1 MVISMIYIEKVILE
15 NFQSHKYS
23 VLEFDDQLNVI
34 LGPSDSG
41 KTAILRGIRWALYN
55 EPSGDYFIREGEQEC
70 SVTIVFNDGTKI
82 KRYRSKSKNAYFLYD
97 SDNNETKFEGFG
109 TSVPYEITE
118 KIGIKKILL
127 DSDLSKAINLSDQLE
142 GAFLLSEKTSTR
154 ASSIGRLVG
163 VNIIDDALRE
173 ALRDS
178 RNLSNAKKNI
188 EDSINKLEDE
198 LLEYDYLEE
207 LNNNLNHIDDIRKQI
222 KEKSIS
228 IDRYKALLTKLT
240 SISQEKSKVNY
251 YIESLSGINL
261 LDKVLNDISLSLS
274 KYGNLNKLKD
284 VFDRLLVNKSSTKLI
299 LESLKDIESIENHMV
314 KMTSLY
320 DLRINLINYN
330 LKSQSLSSE
339 IKDIKSICSK
349 LASMDILQNHVSKID
364 NNIKELSKLTILE
377 KQISSL
383 NKSLAIGTQ
392 YVDRLQGVDNATM
405 TYNKL
410 QEAINLLFTLNRL
423 YTSYISNRD
432 EIMQTKVLQD
442 KYKNQVEKQALQYK
456 ETLLKQEVCPLC
468 FSTIDNEKI
477 NHIIDHYN

>member
-1 MVISMIYIEKVILE
+1 MIYIEKVILE